1 MSLLAKKR
9 HTNFYQFMGYRKQ
22 NRKFQCLDLGGPL
35 KRSMQLITGLLL
47 FFAGVQAT
55 TGDKVDDKYTIPL
68 CCPSSDWKLVQI
80 PGGPLGPIN
89 FACVT
94 QDINEETTA
103 TPQYETQEK
112 WIEDT
117 SPVYGLGIRR
127 SEDHESNSSIP
138 LCENPFMNSFSRG
151 ENINIAFD
159 SCLMGHGRDKIIS
172 ISCSAGHGSKRPIA
186 FTQKCCPHNF
196 YYDSGQH
203 KCVPNRLGISN
214 FHLYQPFFKTAV
226 IFNDNSID
234 CPRDRVLVEYKLN
247 QFKFSLSNGSL
258 HLRPLNKVFKSNQYC
273 IEAVDNMSSSSSE
286 LEQEYLVRVCDEV
299 ATTCRRMACIRRCC
313 NDGEM
318 FSKGNATSYCRRDE
332 SDTTY
337 HSFESLEISG
347 NFTKPPVFGILRSL
361 DCRKYRLDPDV
372 YADEAHTISDRDGSL
387 FVAATRK
394 HYTNNQYCVE
404 KIRNATWADQ
414 KLYTFLCFDSKVV
427 GNDRI
432 RFKLYTIGL
441 LISCSFYAATLV
453 VYLSISRLRNLP
465 GKILICLVSSLFTA
479 YLGIALGQL
488 MPTPN
493 ETICFASGFFIYF
506 CLMAAFSW
514 MNVTCFDIWQ
524 TFGSAK
530 KKHHAFKSSQNKR
543 FLWYSLYGWGLP
555 TVITVITVTLTKS
568 DVLSENIRPNFGHG
582 RCWFTYDSAGSAN
595 LLFFSGPVGILFLIN
610 LVLFIL
616 TLRYCNRVKREIFRM
631 QSSNAEKPIMRR
643 RFFVDKAR
651 FAMNTKLFVVMGITW
666 FLELLSIIFYD
677 HKKIF
682 FWAISDSFNVLLGVS
697 VFFIFVFKKRVWH
710 SVLERVGLR
719 TADSLKNIQT
729 GTMSTYTHNNI
740 SMNRLNAI
748 DGHTSLLT
756 PNAARRVPTI

>member
-1 MSLLAKKR
+1 MIFPIICALLIAGKR
-9 HTNFYQFMGYRKQ
+9 TVTLTAATDV
-22 NRKFQCLDLGGPL
+22 LDL
-35 KRSMQLITGLLL
+35 KS
-47 FFAGVQAT
+47 V
-55 TGDKVDDKYTIPL
+55 PL
-68 CCPSSDWKLVQI
+68 CCPRADWKLARITNDLHEVDRYECVPQSLNI
-80 PGGPLGPIN
+80 SVAQLSPG
-89 FACVT
+89 
-94 QDINEETTA
+94 QREETTVFENA
-103 TPQYETQEK
+103 T
-112 WIEDT
+112 
-117 SPVYGLGIRR
+117 PVYGLGIRL
-127 SEDHESNSSIP
+127 SEDHMTNSSIP
-138 LCENPFMNSFSRG
+138 VCENQIFNRFAKNHDV
-151 ENINIAFD
+151 EIASD
-159 SCLMGHGRDKIIS
+159 ACVMGVQDELVTV
-172 ISCSAGHGSKRPIA
+172 SCSQDDQQWRQISFA
-186 FTQKCCPHNF
+186 QKCCPLN
-196 YYDSGQH
+196 YVYDGSQR
-203 KCVPNRLGISN
+203 KCVQKAEALD
-214 FHLYQPFFKTAV
+214 FQVYQPFFKTVV
-226 IFNDNSID
+226 IFNDKPID
-234 CPRDRVLVEYKLN
+234 CPRDKVLVEYKLT
-247 QFKFSLSNGSL
+247 QFKFSINNGRIY
-258 HLRPLNKVFKSNQYC
+258 LRPLNKIFGPSRYC
-273 IEAVDNMSSSSSE
+273 IEAVVNAPYRS
-286 LEQEYLVRVCDEV
+286 EQEFLVRTCDDI
-299 ATTCRRMACIRRCC
+299 TSTCRRMPCIRRCC

-318 FSKGNATSYCRRDE
+318 FTKGNATSYCKRDE
-332 SDTTY
+332 SDTTF
-337 HSFESLEISG
+337 HSFESLDISG
-347 NFTKPPVFGILRSL
+347 NFSKPPVFGILRSL
-361 DCRKYRLDPDV
+361 DCRKYLLDPES
-372 YADEAHTISDRDGSL
+372 YADEAHTISERDGSL
-387 FVAATRK
+387 LVAATKK

-432 RFKLYTIGL
+432 RFRLYTIGL

-453 VYLSISRLRNLP
+453 VYLSIARLRNLP

-493 ETICFASGFFIYF
+493 DTVCFASGFFIYF

-530 KKHHAFKSSQNKR
+530 KKHNFKKNQNKR
-543 FLWYSLYGWGLP
+543 FLLYSLYGWGLP
-555 TVITVITVTLTKS
+555 TVITVVTVTLTKTE
-568 DVLSENIRPNFGHG
+568 VLSENIRPNFGHG

-610 LVLFIL
+610 LILFIL

-666 FLELLSIIFYD
+666 FLELLSILFYD

-710 SVLERVGLR
+710 SVLERIGLR
-719 TADSLKNIQT
+719 TSESMKNGPT

-748 DGHTSLLT
+748 DGNASLLS